1 MVLWHRGGCSRP
13 YLARVLVDA
22 GNVDFRGELDG
33 RRVIGIVG
41 TAMNV
46 GTVYPV
52 LMDALIETPVSI
64 YPILNTPSQ

>member
-1 MVLWHRGGCSRP
+1 MILWNCGGFSSP

-33 RRVIGIVG
+33 RRVIRIVG

-52 LMDALIETPVSI
+52 LMDALIETSK
-64 YPILNTPSQ
+64 